1 MKHWHEVYL
10 VQKLM
15 TVALRFSRT
24 VQEEEEAG
32 DKQHGTAVLN
42 MGRES
47 ERTERKKVIQV
58 SRSMHE

>member
-1 MKHWHEVYL
+1 MKHSSDAYL

-24 VQEEEEAG
+24 VQEGEEAG
-32 DKQHGTAVLN
+32 DKRHDTPVLN

-58 SRSMHE
+58 SRSMQE

>member
-1 MKHWHEVYL
+1 M
-10 VQKLM
+10 QKLM

-24 VQEEEEAG
+24 VQEGEEAG
-32 DKQHGTAVLN
+32 DEQHDTAVLN
-42 MGRES
+42 MGSES